1 VVGGL
6 IFASSHQGRGF
17 WKFVLDSRIE
27 LDKVFWH
34 TRQETGVT
42 TMVVFGFVVIM
53 AVFFWLLDMLL
64 AWSTGSILGT
74 GTGG

>member
-1 VVGGL
+1 MV
-6 IFASSHQGRGF
+6 IST
-17 WKFVLDSRIE
+17 KP
-27 LDKVFWH
+27 
-34 TRQETGVT
+34 GVT